1 MSADTTAPTSAS
13 AAGGA
18 GEAAQPPGG
27 GRVEPDGP
35 VRPRALSARELG
47 QWVWRQ
53 LTSMRTALLL
63 LLLLA
68 LAAVPGSLVPQ
79 EGVDSLAVARFQ
91 IEYPALTPWL
101 ERLGMFSVYASP
113 WFSAIYL
120 LLLVSLVGCIV
131 PRTAVYARA
140 LRARPPRAPSRLD
153 RLPAY
158 ASFEIDAADAGDAV
172 DGVDDLLQRA
182 ARVLRR
188 GRFRVDVDP
197 DPAGNGVG
205 VVRAERGYLREAGNL
220 VFHVSLVAV
229 LVGVAVGSLWGY
241 RGNAIVVEGRGF
253 SNTLTQYDEFT
264 AGALT
269 DASSLPP
276 FTVSLEQMTADFQTG
291 GAQVGQP
298 KLFGAAGTVAA
309 PGAAARDFDIAVNHP
324 LEVDGTSVFLVGS
337 GYAPVVTVRDGAGE
351 VVTSGP
357 VPFLPTDASY
367 VSEGVIKV
375 PDAQP
380 SQLGMEGFFLPTAG
394 RDADGV
400 PISLFPEAAD
410 PALSLFVYAGDLGL
424 DDGAP
429 QSVYSLNTDDLQV
442 IKGDDGKPERL
453 LLQPGQRVRLP
464 DGLGSVTFDGVA
476 EFARLQIS
484 STPLA
489 WLPLAGLIVAV
500 SGLLASLYVRP
511 RRAWVRTRPAA
522 GGRRLVEVALLDRV
536 ARVDPRRDLDDL
548 VADLQQATEP
558 LAPDPGQP
566 PKGERR

>member
-1 MSADTTAPTSAS
+1 M
-13 AAGGA
+13 
-18 GEAAQPPGG
+18 
-27 GRVEPDGP
+27 EPDGP
-35 VRPRALSARELG
+35 ARLPALSPRELG
-47 QWVWRQ
+47 RWVWRQ

-91 IEYPALTPWL
+91 IEHPALTPWL
-101 ERLGMFSVYASP
+101 ERLGMFSVYDSP

-120 LLLVSLVGCIV
+120 LLLVSLIGCIV

-158 ASFEIDAADAGDAV
+158 ASFETDAGGD
-172 DGVDDLLQRA
+172 VDDTLEQA
-182 ARVLRR
+182 ALMLRR
-188 GRFRVDVDP
+188 RRFRVDVDP
-197 DPAGNGVG
+197 SDQGEG

-264 AGALT
+264 AGALAT
-269 DASSLPP
+269 PSSLPP
-276 FTVSLEQMTADFQTG
+276 FTVSLEQMTADFQTSG
-291 GAQVGQP
+291 PQVGQP
-298 KLFGAAGTVAA
+298 KLFEATGTVAA
-309 PGAAARDFDIAVNHP
+309 APGEGVRDFDIRVNHP

-337 GYAPVVTVRDGAGE
+337 GYAPVVTVRDGAGD
-351 VVTSGP
+351 VVSSGP
-357 VPFLPTDASY
+357 VPFLPTDSSY
-367 VSEGVIKV
+367 VSEGVLKV
-375 PDAQP
+375 PDAEP
-380 SQLGMEGFFLPTAG
+380 AQLGMEGFFLPTAG

-410 PALSLFVYAGDLGL
+410 PALSLFVYTGDLGL

-442 IKGDDGKPERL
+442 VKGDDGKPERL
-453 LLQPGQRVRLP
+453 LLQPGQTAELP
-464 DGLGSVTFDGVA
+464 DGLGSVTFETVA

-489 WLPLAGLIVAV
+489 WLPLTGLIVAV

-511 RRAWVRTRPAA
+511 RRAWVRAWPAQQ
-522 GGRRLVEVALLDRV
+522 GRRLVEVALLDRV
-536 ARVDPRRDLDDL
+536 TRVDPARDLDDL
-548 VADLQQATEP
+548 VTELRSALNPPP
-558 LAPDPGQP
+558 L
-566 PKGERR
+566 KGAGR

>member
-1 MSADTTAPTSAS
+1 
-13 AAGGA
+13 
-18 GEAAQPPGG
+18 
-27 GRVEPDGP
+27 
-35 VRPRALSARELG
+35 
-47 QWVWRQ
+47 
-53 LTSMRTALLL
+53 MRTALLL

-91 IEYPALTPWL
+91 IEYPGLTPWL

-120 LLLVSLVGCIV
+120 LLLVSLIGCIV

-158 ASFEIDAADAGDAV
+158 ASFEVTTRGEV
-172 DGVDDLLQRA
+172 DGALELA
-182 ARVLRR
+182 ALMLRR
-188 GRFRVDVDP
+188 RRFRVDVDTEG
-197 DPAGNGVG
+197 DREGEGAG
-205 VVRAERGYLREAGNL
+205 VVRGERGYLREAGNL

-264 AGALT
+264 AGAL
-269 DASSLPP
+269 ASPSSLPP
-276 FTVSLEQMTADFQTG
+276 FTVSLEQMTADFQTSG
-291 GAQVGQP
+291 PQVGQP
-298 KLFGAAGTVAA
+298 KLFEATGTVAA
-309 PGAAARDFDIAVNHP
+309 APGEEVRDFDIRVNHP

-337 GYAPVVTVRDGAGE
+337 GYAPVVTVRDGAGD
-351 VVTSGP
+351 VVSSGP
-357 VPFLPTDASY
+357 VPFLPTDSSY
-367 VSEGVIKV
+367 VSEGVLKV
-375 PDAQP
+375 PDAEP
-380 SQLGMEGFFLPTAG
+380 AQLGMEGFFLPTAG

-410 PALSLFVYAGDLGL
+410 PALSLFVYTGDLGL

-429 QSVYSLNTDDLQV
+429 QSVYSLNTDDLRV
-442 IKGDDGKPERL
+442 VKGDDGKPERL
-453 LLQPGQRVRLP
+453 LLQPGQTAELP

-489 WLPLAGLIVAV
+489 WLPLTGLIVAV
-500 SGLLASLYVRP
+500 IGLLASLYVRP
-511 RRAWVRTRPAA
+511 RRAWVRARPAQQ
-522 GGRRLVEVALLDRV
+522 GRRLVEVGLLDRV
-536 ARVDPRRDLDDL
+536 ARVDPGRDLDDL
-548 VADLQQATEP
+548 VTELKSALNP
-558 LAPDPGQP
+558 PP
-566 PKGERR
+566 PKGAGR